1 MHIVLIDIYVYASIV
16 PVVHFN
22 TITKGTVRCF
32 VQFLYHSSAKD
43 DRKFAHNCCPAAK
56 YEGTCILVQ
65 TYNVD

>member
-32 VQFLYHSSAKD
+32 VQFLYHSSAKMTEHFLTIAVLQLNM
-43 DRKFAHNCCPAAK
+43 RALAF
-56 YEGTCILVQ
+56 
-65 TYNVD
+65 